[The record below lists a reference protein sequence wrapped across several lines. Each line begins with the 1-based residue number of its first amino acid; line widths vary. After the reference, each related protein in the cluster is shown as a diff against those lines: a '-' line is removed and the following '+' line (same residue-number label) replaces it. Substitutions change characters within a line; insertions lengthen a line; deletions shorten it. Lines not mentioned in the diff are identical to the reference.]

1 MAAAETASA
10 GALVPVAVVWCRQ
23 VDNEAESPG
32 YTTIPEEFPG
42 RRETVESIRVVGNL
56 TINIADTHDYWD
68 PDPSQP
74 LSFYP
79 NLFLYPA
86 ANGRYTC
93 VGRMF
98 LSTEDRPRLGMKTLV
113 FETAPLVAGGEFGS
127 AVLRAYATMSGRTDT
142 AKPAAEPD
150 PFVYQTVGEGFLFH
164 RGTTEPVVVVAS
176 EAWEAA
182 GQAVLEL
189 VRVLPTSLV
198 ALGAFLVFPYF
209 LPEAKVNLHEFTE
222 QFPLA
227 LAVMRVPRGEAQG
240 DRHAKR
246 LQSWESAPVTLRDLT
261 RASRGREAL
270 PLVLQYAREH
280 QDTKIREVTRRVD
293 AVEAPRLESLLHD
306 AERQGGR
313 DRRKEMWR
321 IGTAMETAA
330 LLLTRPK
337 GRSVPMTG
345 EAAKRANEYLQ
356 ARPSETVVLPPE
368 PMPTLPRAPSVPVTG
383 PLGGQ
388 HPPWLHKPSEV
399 TLPPSGPSAVP
410 VSTSEDPSTLPAGAV
425 PPSPTGPGLSSLP
438 TSSGEL
444 EALLKNE
451 IDRRFAE
458 LVKSSPASS
467 EAGDANARFAGAM
480 RELESKWTALLDAR
494 VREAS
499 EASTR
504 AVTGVQTDLTSRL
517 AAIEARPV
525 VSPSDVAAEAE
536 QRVQGTTE
544 TKIQALEEKVH
555 GTTEAKIQA
564 LAEQVQSATE
574 ARVEALAEKLQTT
587 TDERFQALA
596 EKVQG
601 ATDTRFRALEEK
613 VEGSARESGEMWAS
627 RLRDELRQSVDE
639 LRAQATHDEEEMR
652 AALVAQIDLE
662 LREAQEQG
670 TVLREEIEAR
680 VRDALKERLT
690 EADQRHAK
698 ELRDLEQRLGLLV
711 DGRTKDVETRLQAAV
726 TAASADARE
735 QFAAVGKERSTES
748 EQRRGKELRE
758 LEQRVGLLVD
768 GRTRELEARLQA
780 TIAASNAAA
789 REQVATVG
797 KERSVESD
805 QRRVKELRDL
815 EQRVGLLIDGRTKDL
830 ETRLQAAISAS
841 TTDVRDKLTA
851 AQEARVAQAEK
862 RWSVDGEARF
872 AQRAESQTQALA
884 GLQVRLQSY
893 FEQKLRENQEREREK
908 YVELLARLKAEV
920 DQSLTKTIDSSKFDA
935 VIRERVARGL
945 EAAREQQEKAIEA
958 AVGDAEVRL
967 SSQQEEGVVRLERLE
982 AKIQTR
988 ETDLLRIEQTL
999 RHEVDDLDRR
1009 IQVVADRAL
1018 PLVRRTWLRV
1028 SELEKEGPGA
1038 AETETHL
1045 KEFRREMARELRRV
1059 EGELLEQTSDLRDRL
1074 EATLASQGRIWLN
1087 LLKQLQSASEGL
1099 VRADVAT
1106 AVRPRGHAADHAA
1119 DHEETLDELLDE
1131 NLRDA
1136 SGYPSFASDPPNPLD
1151 PRPPPETELEEAET
1165 RRRPRRA

>member
-1 MAAAETASA
+1 MAAADTATS

-32 YTTIPEEFPG
+32 YTTIPEDFPG

-68 PDPSQP
+68 PDPAQP

-113 FETAPLVAGGEFGS
+113 FETAPLLAGGEFGP
-127 AVLRAYATMSGRTDT
+127 AVLRAHATMSGRADV
-142 AKPAAEPD
+142 AKPPVEPD
-150 PFVYQTVGEGFLFH
+150 PLVYQTVGEGFLFH

-176 EAWEAA
+176 EAWEASC
-182 GQAVLEL
+182 QAVLEL

-261 RASRGREAL
+261 RTSRGREAL
-270 PLVLQYAREH
+270 PLVLQYVREH
-280 QDTKIREVTRRVD
+280 QDSKIREVTRRVD
-293 AVEAPRLESLLHD
+293 LVEGPRMEALLHD

-356 ARPSETVVLPPE
+356 ARPSEAVLLPPE
-368 PMPTLPRAPSVPVTG
+368 PIPTLPSAPSAPPAG
-383 PLGGQ
+383 LWAGQ

-399 TLPPSGPSAVP
+399 SLPASGAGAVP
-410 VSTSEDPSTLPAGAV
+410 VSTSEDPSTLPAGATAPPPV
-425 PPSPTGPGLSSLP
+425 PLPGTLP
-438 TSSGEL
+438 TAPSNGEL
-444 EALLKNE
+444 ETFVKNE
-451 IDRRFAE
+451 LDRRFAE
-458 LVKSSPASS
+458 LSKSRPASPD
-467 EAGDANARFAGAM
+467 AADANARLASAM
-480 RELESKWTALLDAR
+480 RELETKWNSLLDAR
-494 VREAS
+494 MREAS
-499 EASTR
+499 ESSAR
-504 AVTGVQTDLTSRL
+504 AVVGVQNDLASRL

-536 QRVQGTTE
+536 QKVIGTTD
-544 TKIQALEEKVH
+544 TKFQALEEKVH
-555 GTTEAKIQA
+555 GTAETRFQELSEKV
-564 LAEQVQSATE
+564 LAASDSKFQSLSEQV
-574 ARVEALAEKLQTT
+574 RTT
-587 TDERFQALA
+587 TENRFQAVQEEIRATA
-596 EKVQG
+596 ETKF
-601 ATDTRFRALEEK
+601 DALGEK
-613 VEGSARESGEMWAS
+613 VEEAVRTSGEMWAS
-627 RLRDELRQSVDE
+627 RLRDELRQSVDD
-639 LRAQATHDEEEMR
+639 LKAQATHDEEEMR

-670 TVLREEIEAR
+670 TVLREEIEGR
-680 VRDALKERLT
+680 VRDVLKDRMAES
-690 EADQRHAK
+690 DQRRLK
-698 ELRDLEQRLGLLV
+698 ELRDLEQRMGLLV
-711 DGRTKDVETRLQAAV
+711 DGRTKDVETRLQATNAEV
-726 TAASADARE
+726 REKLATAL
-735 QFAAVGKERSTES
+735 KERGT
-748 EQRRGKELRE
+748 
-758 LEQRVGLLVD
+758 D
-768 GRTRELEARLQA
+768 
-780 TIAASNAAA
+780 
-789 REQVATVG
+789 
-797 KERSVESD
+797 SD
-805 QRRVKELRDL
+805 QRRGKELRDL
-815 EQRVGLLIDGRTKDL
+815 EQRMGLVVDARTKEV
-830 ETRLQAAISAS
+830 ETRLQLANAE
-841 TTDVRDKLTA
+841 VREKLAA
-851 AQEARVAQAEK
+851 AQEARVTQAEK
-862 RWSVDGEARF
+862 RWSVDGEARI
-872 AQRAESQTQALA
+872 AETAEAHTQAIA
-884 GLQVRLQSY
+884 GLQVRLQAY

-920 DQSLTKTIDSSKFDA
+920 DQSLAKTIDSTKFDA
-935 VIRERVARGL
+935 VIRDRVNRGL
-945 EAAREQQEKAIEA
+945 EAAREDQEKSIQA

-1018 PLVRRTWLRV
+1018 PLIRRTWLRV

-1038 AETETHL
+1038 AETEAHL
-1045 KEFRREMARELRRV
+1045 KEFRREMSRELRRV
-1059 EGELLEQTSDLRDRL
+1059 EGQLLEQTGDLRDRL

-1099 VRADVAT
+1099 VRADVEGS
-1106 AVRPRGHAADHAA
+1106 VRSRARPAPDHDA
-1119 DHEETLDELLDE
+1119 TLDELLDE

-1136 SGYPSFASDPPNPLD
+1136 TGYPAFASDPVNPLA
-1151 PRPPPETELEEAET
+1151 PEAPPSDEAEETET
-1165 RRRPRRA
+1165 RRKPRRS

>member
-1 MAAAETASA
+1 MASAETASP
-10 GALVPVAVVWCRQ
+10 GTLVPVAVVWCRQ

-68 PDPSQP
+68 PDPTQP

-113 FETAPLVAGGEFGS
+113 FETAPLLAGGGFGP
-127 AVLRAYATMSGRTDT
+127 AVLRAYATMSGRTDA
-142 AKPAAEPD
+142 AKPAVEPD
-150 PFVYQTVGEGFLFH
+150 PLVYQTVGEGFLFH

-246 LQSWESAPVTLRDLT
+246 LQSWESAPITLRDLT

-270 PLVLQYAREH
+270 PLVLQYVREH

-293 AVEAPRLESLLHD
+293 VVEAPRLEALLHD

-356 ARPSETVVLPPE
+356 ARPSETVLLPAE
-368 PMPTLPRAPSVPVTG
+368 PMPTLPPAPSLTVPG

-399 TLPPSGPSAVP
+399 TLPPSGPAAVP
-410 VSTSEDPSTLPAGAV
+410 VSTSEDPFTLPPGAI
-425 PPSPTGPGLSSLP
+425 PPPAPGPSPLP
-438 TSSGEL
+438 AALSSGEL
-444 EALLKNE
+444 DALLKNE

-458 LVKSSPASS
+458 LARSRPASS
-467 EAGDANARFAGAM
+467 DAADVNARLTSAM
-480 RELESKWTALLDAR
+480 RDLETKWTALLDAR
-494 VREAS
+494 VRETS
-499 EASTR
+499 EASAR
-504 AVTGVQTDLTSRL
+504 AVVGVQTDLTSRL

-536 QRVQGTTE
+536 QKVQGTTE

-564 LAEQVQSATE
+564 LAEKVQATTE
-574 ARVEALAEKLQTT
+574 AKI
-587 TDERFQALA
+587 QALA
-596 EKVQG
+596 EKVQ
-601 ATDTRFRALEEK
+601 ATTEARFQAFAEKVQAATETRFRSLEEK
-613 VEGSARESGEMWAS
+613 VEGSLRESGEMWAS
-627 RLRDELRQSVDE
+627 RLRDELRQSVDD
-639 LRAQATHDEEEMR
+639 LKVQATHDEEEMR

-670 TVLREEIEAR
+670 TVLREEIEGR
-680 VRDALKERLT
+680 VRDVMKERMT
-690 EADQRHAK
+690 EFDQRRAK
-698 ELRDLEQRLGLLV
+698 EIRDLEQRLGLLV
-711 DGRTKDVETRLQAAV
+711 DGRTKDVETRLQAESAEV
-726 TAASADARE
+726 REKLASA
-735 QFAAVGKERSTES
+735 GKERST
-748 EQRRGKELRE
+748 
-758 LEQRVGLLVD
+758 
-768 GRTRELEARLQA
+768 
-780 TIAASNAAA
+780 
-789 REQVATVG
+789 
-797 KERSVESD
+797 ESD

-815 EQRVGLLIDGRTKDL
+815 ELRVGLLLDARTKEV
-830 ETRLQAAISAS
+830 ETRLQATIASANS
-841 TTDVRDKLTA
+841 DVRERLAA
-851 AQEARVAQAEK
+851 AQEERVSQAEK

-872 AQRAESQTQALA
+872 AQRAEAQTQALA

-908 YVELLARLKAEV
+908 YVELLARLKSEV
-920 DQSLTKTIDSSKFDA
+920 DQSLAKTIDSNRFDA

-945 EAAREQQEKAIEA
+945 DAAREQQEKAIEA

-967 SSQQEEGVVRLERLE
+967 SSQQEEGVLRLERLE

-1018 PLVRRTWLRV
+1018 PLIRRTWLRV
-1028 SELEKEGPGA
+1028 SDLEKEGPGA

-1045 KEFRREMARELRRV
+1045 KEFRREMTRELRRV
-1059 EGELLEQTSDLRDRL
+1059 EGQLIEQTGDLRDRL

-1099 VRADVAT
+1099 VRADVEGS
-1106 AVRPRGHAADHAA
+1106 VRSRVRSAA
-1119 DHEETLDELLDE
+1119 DHEATLDELLDE
-1131 NLRDA
+1131 NLRDT
-1136 SGYPSFASDPPNPLD
+1136 GYPAFASDPPNPLD
-1151 PRPPPETELEEAET
+1151 PQAPPTTDTEEPET
-1165 RRRPRRA
+1165 RRRPRRT

>member
-1 MAAAETASA
+1 MTAAETASP

-127 AVLRAYATMSGRTDT
+127 AVLRAHATMSGRTDT
-142 AKPAAEPD
+142 AKPAVEPD
-150 PFVYQTVGEGFLFH
+150 PLVYQTVGEGFLFH

-176 EAWEAA
+176 DQWEAA

-189 VRVLPTSLV
+189 VRVLPTSLI

-293 AVEAPRLESLLHD
+293 VVEAPRLEALLHD

-337 GRSVPMTG
+337 GRSVSMTG

-356 ARPSETVVLPPE
+356 ARPSETVLLPAE
-368 PMPTLPRAPSVPVTG
+368 PMPTLPPAASTSVPG

-399 TLPPSGPSAVP
+399 TLPPSGPAAVP
-410 VSTSEDPSTLPAGAV
+410 VSTSEDPSTLPPGAV
-425 PPSPTGPGLSSLP
+425 PPPPPGSSPPASAPSG
-438 TSSGEL
+438 GEL
-444 EALLKNE
+444 DVLLKNE

-458 LVKSSPASS
+458 LAKGRPTSS
-467 EAGDANARFAGAM
+467 DAADVNARVTNAM
-480 RELESKWTALLDAR
+480 RELEAKWTALLDAR
-494 VREAS
+494 VREAT
-499 EASTR
+499 EANAR
-504 AVTGVQTDLTSRL
+504 AVVGVQTDLTSRL

-536 QRVQGTTE
+536 QKIQGTTE

-564 LAEQVQSATE
+564 LAERVQDSTA
-574 ARVEALAEKLQTT
+574 AKIQALAEKVESTT
-587 TDERFQALA
+587 EARFQALA
-596 EKVQG
+596 EKVE
-601 ATDTRFRALEEK
+601 TTTETRFRSLEEK
-613 VEGSARESGEMWAS
+613 VDGSLRESGEMWAS
-627 RLRDELRQSVDE
+627 RLRDELRQSVDD
-639 LRAQATHDEEEMR
+639 LKAQATHDEEEMR

-670 TVLREEIEAR
+670 TVLREEIEGR
-680 VRDALKERLT
+680 VRDVMKERMT
-690 EADQRHAK
+690 EADQRRAK
-698 ELRDLEQRLGLLV
+698 EVRDLEQRLGLLV
-711 DGRTKDVETRLQAAV
+711 DGRTKDVEIRLQAAI
-726 TAASADARE
+726 AATSADTRE
-735 QFAAVGKERSTES
+735 QFAALGKERST
-748 EQRRGKELRE
+748 
-758 LEQRVGLLVD
+758 
-768 GRTRELEARLQA
+768 
-780 TIAASNAAA
+780 
-789 REQVATVG
+789 
-797 KERSVESD
+797 ESD

-815 EQRVGLLIDGRTKDL
+815 EQRIGVLVDGRTKDV
-830 ETRLQAAISAS
+830 ETRLQAAISGANA
-841 TTDVRDKLTA
+841 DVREKLAA
-851 AQEARVAQAEK
+851 AQEARVSQAEK
-862 RWSVDGEARF
+862 RWSVDGEARS
-872 AQRAESQTQALA
+872 AQRAEAQTQALA

-908 YVELLARLKAEV
+908 YVELLARLKSEV
-920 DQSLTKTIDSSKFDA
+920 DQSLAKTIDSSKFDT

-945 EAAREQQEKAIEA
+945 ETAREQQEKAIEA

-988 ETDLLRIEQTL
+988 ETDILRIEQTL

-1018 PLVRRTWLRV
+1018 PLIRRTWLRV

-1038 AETETHL
+1038 ADTETHL

-1059 EGELLEQTSDLRDRL
+1059 EGELLEQTGDLRDRL

-1106 AVRPRGHAADHAA
+1106 AVRPRGHAN
-1119 DHEETLDELLDE
+1119 DHEQTLDELLDE

-1136 SGYPSFASDPPNPLD
+1136 SGYPAFASDPPNPLD
-1151 PRPPPETELEEAET
+1151 PHPPPLTEVEEAET